1 MKTNSKVLTTDTNL
15 VITNGVTPSVWFKR
29 AEEMTARDVA
39 KIIFSV
45 GGSKANYNN
54 VLKLADEHEF
64 KISSNARTWLHNCK
78 IIKSVIA
85 FGSVNHENTTG
96 FMVVTNNNKAIVFGY
111 FLKTNRDEGKVAWS
125 PGTFVLDLQEIEN
138 VLVMERVTK
147 VDIEAYFKLNAF
159 NVLPDYQG
167 VKPKKEVKKAI
178 AKPTHVPNRNV
189 VVTGTAAEI
198 QARLQ
203 FLNKDFYIK
212 KGELSSCDN
221 YYEAVAR
228 YAELVEME
236 KELLNI
242 RDQYALV
249 NPTYAKTRKPAQPLG
264 KFEDYCKLTKPQA
277 KPRPTLRIVA

>member
-1 MKTNSKVLTTDTNL
+1 MKTTSKVLTTDTNL

-29 AEEMTARDVA
+29 AEEISARDVV
-39 KIIFSV
+39 KVIFSV

-64 KISSNARTWLHNCK
+64 KISSHARTWLHNCK

-85 FGSVNHENTTG
+85 FRSVRIENTEG
-96 FMVVTNNNKAIVFGY
+96 FMIVTNNNKAIVFGS
-111 FLKTNRDEGKVAWS
+111 FLKTNRDEGRVYWQKGA
-125 PGTFVLDLQEIEN
+125 FVLELKEVDN
-138 VLVMERVTK
+138 VLIMDRVSN
-147 VDIEAYFKLNAF
+147 VDVDAFFKQNAF

-167 VKPKKEVKKAI
+167 VKPTKEVKKSVS
-178 AKPTHVPNRNV
+178 KPTHVPNRNV

-198 QARLQ
+198 QAKLQ

-212 KGELSSCDN
+212 KGELSTCDN

-228 YAELVEME
+228 YAELVDME

-264 KFEDYCKLTKPQA
+264 KFEDYCKLTKPEV